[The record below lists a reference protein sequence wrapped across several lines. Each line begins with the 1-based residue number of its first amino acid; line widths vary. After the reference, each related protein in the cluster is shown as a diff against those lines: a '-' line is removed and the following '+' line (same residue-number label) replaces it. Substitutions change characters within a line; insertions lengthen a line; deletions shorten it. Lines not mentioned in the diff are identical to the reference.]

1 MEKETAEILSP
12 CAGARLPAPGVRPDI
27 LNYDDIRKMAPIFDG
42 HPKIVQTIMHWL
54 ILDKCNEVHGRYCYE
69 TGVPFSNLLIDDAY
83 KIRKEIDNEDVLDRF
98 PTGPF
103 VTVSNH
109 PLGALDG
116 IMLIDIIG
124 RHRADFRV
132 MVNMFLNYLTAMR
145 PSFIAVD
152 PSGSDDPAKKAATMH
167 GIREAIAHVRAGH
180 PIGFFPAGAVSK
192 IDKTLHVNDR
202 QWQPS
207 IVRLIKQ
214 LKVPVIP
221 IYFHNRNSAFFNILG
236 LIDWRLRTL
245 RLPRELF
252 NKTGKTMHV
261 SIGEPIMPERQAE
274 FANDEAGI
282 EAFGKMLREET
293 YALRAKGKV
302 KGKGLK

>member
-1 MEKETAEILSP
+1 MSETKDEQIRA
-12 CAGARLPAPGVRPDI
+12 CAPGVRPDI
-27 LNYDDIRKMAPIFDG
+27 LNYEDIKRMVPLLDG
-42 HPKIVQTIMHWL
+42 HKKLVETIMHWL

-69 TGVPFSNLLIDDAY
+69 TGVKFSNLLIDDAY
-83 KIRKEIDNEDVLDRF
+83 KINKVIYGEEVIDQF
-98 PTGPF
+98 KGQPF

-124 RHRADFRV
+124 RHREDFKV
-132 MVNMFLNYLTAMR
+132 MVNMFLNYLSAMR

-152 PSGSDDPAKKAATMH
+152 PSQSDNPDKRAATMH
-167 GIREAIAHVRAGH
+167 GIRQAMAHVKSGH
-180 PIGFFPAGAVSK
+180 PMGFFPAGAVSK
-192 IDKTLHVNDR
+192 VDRTLHISDR
-202 QWQPS
+202 EWQSS

-221 IYFHNRNSAFFNILG
+221 VYFHEHNSTFFNILG
-236 LIDWRLRTL
+236 MIDWRIRTL

-261 SIGEPIMPERQAE
+261 SFGDPIMPEEQLAYKDMNE
-274 FANDEAGI
+274 
-282 EAFGKMLREET
+282 FGKMLRERT
-293 YALRAKGKV
+293 Y
-302 KGKGLK
+302 GLKLRDEKRYKK